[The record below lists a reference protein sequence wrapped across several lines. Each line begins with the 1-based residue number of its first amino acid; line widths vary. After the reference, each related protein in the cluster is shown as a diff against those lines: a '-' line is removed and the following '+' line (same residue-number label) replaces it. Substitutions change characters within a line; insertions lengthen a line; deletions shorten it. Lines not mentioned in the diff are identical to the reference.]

1 MTAPASY
8 RPGLRR
14 IALALAAAP
23 LALGLAACSKDASET
38 AVPSGAPL
46 AKVAPPAGKA
56 WSDVAVVTPD
66 GGYQMGNPQA
76 PIKLVE
82 FGALSC
88 SHCAEFSEKAS
99 AEIRDNFVASGR
111 VSYELRFMMN
121 NFLDIPAVLLAT
133 CGSPEAVIPLSDQFW
148 GWQTT
153 MFDTLQKTGQA
164 QLQAAAQL
172 PPEQRFVAVA
182 AAAGMDQFYAS
193 RGIAADQGKACLAD
207 GAKATKLTAD
217 AAAQAEKYKIEGTP
231 TFTLNGQKVEGN
243 TWEAIKVELEKAG
256 AR

>member
-1 MTAPASY
+1 MTAFATS
-8 RPGLRR
+8 GSAMRR
-14 IALALAAAP
+14 IAIAIAIAP
-23 LALGLAACSKDASET
+23 LALGLAACNKDATGT
-38 AVPSGAPL
+38 AAPSGAPI
-46 AKVAPPAGKA
+46 AKIAPPAGKI
-56 WSDVAVVTPD
+56 WSDVVVVTPD

-88 SHCAEFSEKAS
+88 SHCAEFSEKGS

-111 VSYELRFMMN
+111 VSFELRFMMN
-121 NFLDIPAVLLAT
+121 NFLDVPAALLAT

-148 GWQTT
+148 GWQKT
-153 MFDTLQKTGQA
+153 MFETLQKSDQA

-172 PPEQRFVAVA
+172 PPEQRFVAIA
-182 AAAGMDQFYAS
+182 AAAGMDQFFAS

-207 GAKATKLTAD
+207 GARATKLAAN
-217 AAAQAEKYKIEGTP
+217 AAAQGEKFKIEGTP
-231 TFTLNGQKVEGN
+231 TLLLNGLKIDGN
-243 TWEAIKVELEKAG
+243 TWEVTKVELEKAG

>member
-121 NFLDIPAVLLAT
+121 NFLDIPAVPNTQDRSPIGEMIKRCNLLRQPNRVTLRNQGDARRQLQLRGYRC
-133 CGSPEAVIPLSDQFW
+133 CGSESEKLIMGSPVLFRQRWCAFPS
-148 GWQTT
+148 
-153 MFDTLQKTGQA
+153 
-164 QLQAAAQL
+164 
-172 PPEQRFVAVA
+172 PPRSGSHGGNVGVLRNPH
-182 AAAGMDQFYAS
+182 GVVPAS
-193 RGIAADQGKACLAD
+193 L
-207 GAKATKLTAD
+207 KLTS
-217 AAAQAEKYKIEGTP
+217 KLGG
-231 TFTLNGQKVEGN
+231 LNALIG
-243 TWEAIKVELEKAG
+243 WEYECTDFHGIPCGRSELLCS
-256 AR
+256 